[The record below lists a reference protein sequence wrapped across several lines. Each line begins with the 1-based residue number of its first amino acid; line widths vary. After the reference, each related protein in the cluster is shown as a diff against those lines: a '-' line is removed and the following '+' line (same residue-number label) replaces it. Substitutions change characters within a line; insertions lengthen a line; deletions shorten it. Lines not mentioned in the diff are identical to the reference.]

1 MRTTLTIDDNLL
13 LSLKRKAAEKNIPY
27 KTLVNQ
33 VLHRGL
39 EVMNTPLTPGQKYHT
54 QARSLKLK
62 QGFDHDKLGQIADE
76 MDDEAG
82 FKHSQ

>member
-13 LSLKRKAAEKNIPY
+13 LSLKRKAAERNIPF

-39 EVMNTPLTPGQKYHT
+39 EVMDTPFTPGQKYYT

-62 QGFDHDKLGQIADE
+62 QGFDHDTLGQIADE
-76 MDDEAG
+76 MEDEAG
-82 FKHSQ
+82 FKHSL